1 MRMKIDYGPLET
13 QLGHFFSDR
22 RLLGWALT
30 HVSASTDRSFSYERL
45 EFLGDRVLGLIVAHM
60 LFAAYPEQ
68 SEGELSRRLA
78 ALVRKE
84 TCAEVAQVWGVGPYI
99 QLGEGEAQA
108 GGSNKRAILGD
119 VCEAIIGAVY
129 LDGGIEA
136 VSKVVQK
143 VFRERM
149 LSATADLR
157 DSKTALQEW
166 AQARRLPTPQY
177 RLVFRGGP
185 DHAPRFEIAVEL
197 PGFKPIIG
205 VGGSKRAAEQAAATA
220 FIKREKIDPQPNEKS
235 VV

>member
-1 MRMKIDYGPLET
+1 M
-13 QLGHFFSDR
+13 
-22 RLLGWALT
+22 
-30 HVSASTDRSFSYERL
+30 
-45 EFLGDRVLGLIVAHM
+45 GLIVAHM

-136 VSKVVQK
+136 VSKV
-143 VFRERM
+143 
-149 LSATADLR
+149 A
-157 DSKTALQEW
+157 
-166 AQARRLPTPQY
+166 
-177 RLVFRGGP
+177 
-185 DHAPRFEIAVEL
+185 
-197 PGFKPIIG
+197 
-205 VGGSKRAAEQAAATA
+205 
-220 FIKREKIDPQPNEKS
+220 
-235 VV
+235 